1 MSNNNNINL
10 IVKANSNQK
19 EFKEFLNQSIS
30 VEEVN
35 NSEKP
40 IWRLS
45 NVIKPYRKSV
55 TKDEEDNQL
64 FSWGTY
70 EDCSD
75 ENFETDGSTYIK
87 INFSTTYGLP
97 IPWMVMASLIYENLF
112 FSIEFMRGI
121 EDFSVTQIVQGR
133 FIDISMFQKGLDKNM
148 DLIDAS
154 RIKDSWFKLKEIS
167 QSNPLSQFQ
176 Y

>member
-1 MSNNNNINL
+1 
-10 IVKANSNQK
+10 
-19 EFKEFLNQSIS
+19 
-30 VEEVN
+30 
-35 NSEKP
+35 
-40 IWRLS
+40 
-45 NVIKPYRKSV
+45 
-55 TKDEEDNQL
+55 
-64 FSWGTY
+64 
-70 EDCSD
+70 
-75 ENFETDGSTYIK
+75 
-87 INFSTTYGLP
+87 
-97 IPWMVMASLIYENLF
+97 MASLIYENLF

>member
-55 TKDEEDNQL
+55 TKDEEENQFFNNL
-64 FSWGTY
+64 WFT
-70 EDCSD
+70 
-75 ENFETDGSTYIK
+75 NPMDGNGF
-87 INFSTTYGLP
+87 INL
-97 IPWMVMASLIYENLF
+97 
-112 FSIEFMRGI
+112 
-121 EDFSVTQIVQGR
+121 
-133 FIDISMFQKGLDKNM
+133 
-148 DLIDAS
+148 
-154 RIKDSWFKLKEIS
+154 
-167 QSNPLSQFQ
+167 
-176 Y
+176 